1 MFFSYDSEGDVLE
14 VIFEEDLHNAD
25 QMAYE
30 LRKGIVLYF
39 TAKEFKLV
47 QLTLVS
53 YRELA
58 QMPVVDFAEWRK
70 LSASAKKRLRPIV
83 TSSPIANFLKLDP
96 KTGAGHIIFPARA
109 EAFSK
114 AA

>member
-1 MFFSYDSEGDVLE
+1 MLYSYESDVDVLE
-14 VIFEEDLHNAD
+14 VIFDESLHEAD

-30 LRKGIVLYF
+30 LRDGIVLYF
-39 TAKEFKLV
+39 TVKDFKLV

-58 QMPVVDFAEWRK
+58 QLPVVDFAEWRK
-70 LSASAKKRLRPIV
+70 LKPAAKKRLMPIV
-83 TSSPIANFLKLDP
+83 TSPPITNFLNLDP

-109 EAFSK
+109 EAFSM